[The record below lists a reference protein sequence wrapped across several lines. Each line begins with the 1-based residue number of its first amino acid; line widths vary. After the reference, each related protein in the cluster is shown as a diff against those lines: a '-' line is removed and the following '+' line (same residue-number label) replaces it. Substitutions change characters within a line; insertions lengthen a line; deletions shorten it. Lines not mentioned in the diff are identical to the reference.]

1 MGYRE
6 TSETRDGMCID
17 WDVPIKV
24 NDGLVLRADV
34 YRPLGDGSY
43 PVIMNYGPYGK
54 MLRFEDLYVDQWR
67 IMCEEYPEVP
77 AGSTNQYQNWETVD
91 PEKWVPDGY
100 SLVRVDSR
108 GAGRSPGVMDLWSA
122 REAQDLYECIEWAA
136 AQPWSTGTVS
146 YTHLTLPTILLV

>member
-67 IMCEEYPEVP
+67 IMCEEYP
-77 AGSTNQYQNWETVD
+77 
-91 PEKWVPDGY
+91 
-100 SLVRVDSR
+100 
-108 GAGRSPGVMDLWSA
+108 
-122 REAQDLYECIEWAA
+122 
-136 AQPWSTGTVS
+136 
-146 YTHLTLPTILLV
+146 